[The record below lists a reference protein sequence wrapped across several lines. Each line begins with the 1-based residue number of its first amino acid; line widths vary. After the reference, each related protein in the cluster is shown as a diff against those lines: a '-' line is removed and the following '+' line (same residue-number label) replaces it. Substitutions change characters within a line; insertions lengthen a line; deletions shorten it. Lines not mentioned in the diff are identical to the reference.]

1 MIGRFAATKPDLVAA
16 VRNTHPAI
24 VVTGKLRGSS

>member
-1 MIGRFAATKPDLVAA
+1 VVGRFAETKLDLVAA
-16 VRNTHPAI
+16 IRNTHPAI